1 MKTYSANV
9 LNVIESDSLSPYF
22 LVKLDFKDGSV
33 YHTNTPMNVTVAG
46 FGTFD
51 ADNSLLGIDAPRL
64 SSVVD
69 REAYKITY
77 SDNDFVFRTRFETG
91 IIGTPVTV
99 YVGFYNTSDT
109 VIDGILPGSPFTN
122 IDDLVIA
129 YKGFIDS
136 HGYAADTE
144 GQVTA
149 VLECTSP
156 MSSLDLTKP
165 FYTSRDSMRQI
176 NVSDTSFDDVYSGS
190 KAINLLWGKK

>member
-9 LNVIESDSLSPYF
+9 ANVIDSDSLSPYF
-22 LVKLDFKDGSV
+22 LVKLDFKSGSV
-33 YHTNTPMNVTVAG
+33 YHTNTPMDVTVAG

-51 ADNSLLGIDAPRL
+51 SDNALLGIDSPRL

-77 SDNDFVFRTRFETG
+77 SDNDFVFRTRFEEG

-99 YVGFYNTSDT
+99 YIGFYNTSNS
-109 VIDGILPGSPFTN
+109 VIDGVLPGSPFTN
-122 IDDLVIA
+122 LDDLVIA